1 MSVGPRIFPATVD
14 TSDGTVSLTQALVII
29 DYAGDPLT
37 ASRVRVFA
45 PDTSCVL
52 DEPVAVLRVGQAPTM
67 VYGRHELVLA
77 DGRVLWVLLERGC
90 GCGAQLKGFYPSKPA
105 TSGPRP

>member
-1 MSVGPRIFPATVD
+1 MSVGPRLFPATID
-14 TSDGTVSLTQALVII
+14 LSDGSVSLTQALVIV

-45 PDTSCVL
+45 PDTACVL
-52 DEPVAVLRVGQAPTM
+52 DEPVTELREGSAPTM
-67 VYGRHELVLA
+67 VYGRHELVFA
-77 DGRVLWVLLERGC
+77 DGRTLWVLLERGC
-90 GCGAQLKGFYPSKPA
+90 GCGSQLKGFYPSQPA